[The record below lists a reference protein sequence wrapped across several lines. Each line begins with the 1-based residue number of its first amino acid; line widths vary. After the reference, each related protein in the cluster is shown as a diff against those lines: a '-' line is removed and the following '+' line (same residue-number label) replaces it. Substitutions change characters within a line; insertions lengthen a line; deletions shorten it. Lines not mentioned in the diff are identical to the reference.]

1 MTDEPCPRVLLLG
14 FTVADDLFR
23 HIVAQDVVMPTQ
35 THTFAWAL
43 VKSIRAAGC
52 PVRLLSA
59 APASTFPRNRQ
70 IRFRSG
76 RFEQDGVRGE
86 LLGFVNL
93 LGLKHLTRFVA
104 AVRAGSR
111 ALRQHGHDVLLIHG
125 VHSPFLWFGAL
136 VAWRGSV
143 RVVPVLTDPP
153 GVVLPEDGRIVRA
166 LRRLDH
172 ALVRMALRR
181 CSGVVVLTAAL
192 ADDLAPSLPRLIMEG
207 ICDPPAAQASA
218 AHPTRPLVSARPR
231 VAQEKPPAVSRDIV
245 YAGGLTRAYG
255 VDRLVEAFRGMDDPD
270 LRLFLFGR
278 GELEEWSRTQ
288 AEADQRVAA
297 PELLDRAALMP
308 RLARA
313 SVLVNP
319 RPVGQSF
326 VRYSFPSKLI
336 EYLSTGVPVVTTRLP
351 GIPPDYDPYLC
362 FAESDTAKGLRDALH
377 RVLAMTPEERAAL
390 GAAGAAFVQRT
401 RGPEAQG
408 RRLRSF
414 LAELMTASLG
424 RGAVSVEKRDLPRHP
439 LGRR

>member
-1 MTDEPCPRVLLLG
+1 MAR
-14 FTVADDLFR
+14 
-23 HIVAQDVVMPTQ
+23 DVVMPTQ

-70 IRFRSG
+70 IRFRPG
-76 RFEQDGVRGE
+76 RFEQDGVQGE
-86 LLGFVNL
+86 LLSFVNL

-104 AVRAGSR
+104 AVRSGSR
-111 ALRQHGHDVLLIHG
+111 VLRQHGDDVLLIHG

-136 VAWRGSV
+136 VAWRRSA

-153 GVVLPEDGRIVRA
+153 GVVLPEDGRMVRA

-192 ADDLAPSLPRLIMEG
+192 AEDFAPSLPRLVMEG
-207 ICDPPAAQASA
+207 ICDPPSVEGSA
-218 AHPTRPLVSARPR
+218 LRSFDVARPPE
-231 VAQEKPPAVSRDIV
+231 AHDEPAVVSRDIV

-278 GELEEWSRTQ
+278 GELEEWCRTQ
-288 AEADQRVAA
+288 AEADSRIAA
-297 PELLDRAALMP
+297 PELLDRAALVR

-319 RPVGQSF
+319 RPVDQSF

-351 GIPPDYDPYLC
+351 GIPSAYDPYLR
-362 FAESDTAKGLRDALH
+362 FADSDTAKGLRDALL
-377 RVLAMTPEERAAL
+377 RVLAMAPEERAAL
-390 GAAGAAFVQRT
+390 GGAGAAFVQET
-401 RGPEAQG
+401 RGPKAQG
-408 RRLRSF
+408 GRIRSF
-414 LAELMTASLG
+414 LAQVVTAAPGRGAALEERDLPQQSLG
-424 RGAVSVEKRDLPRHP
+424 RR
-439 LGRR
+439 

>member
-14 FTVADDLFR
+14 FTVPDDLFR
-23 HIVAQDVVMPTQ
+23 HIVARDVVMPTQ

-76 RFEQDGVRGE
+76 RFEQDGVQGE

-93 LGLKHLTRFVA
+93 LGLKHLTRFAA

-111 ALRQHGHDVLLIHG
+111 TLRQQGDDVLLIHG
-125 VHSPFLWFGAL
+125 VHTPFLWFGAL
-136 VAWRGSV
+136 VAWRRSA
-143 RVVPVLTDPP
+143 RVVPILTDPP
-153 GVVLPEDGRIVRA
+153 GVVLPDDGRIVQA

-192 ADDLAPSLPRLIMEG
+192 AEDFAPSLPRLVMEG
-207 ICDPPAAQASA
+207 ICNPPSAQASA
-218 AHPTRPLVSARPR
+218 CGPAGPLDAGRLR
-231 VAQEKPPAVSRDIV
+231 VADRGPAVSRDVV

-270 LRLFLFGR
+270 LRLHLFGR
-278 GELEEWSRTQ
+278 GELEEWARTQ
-288 AEADQRVAA
+288 AKLDPRIAP
-297 PELLDRAALMP
+297 PELLDRGALVQ

-313 SVLVNP
+313 AVLVNP
-319 RPVGQSF
+319 RPVDQSF

-351 GIPPDYDPYLC
+351 GIPSDYDPHLC
-362 FAESDTAKGLRDALH
+362 FAESDTAKGLRDALY
-377 RVLAMTPEERAAL
+377 RVLTMSPEERLSL
-390 GAAGAAFVQRT
+390 GNAGATFVRQT
-401 RGPEAQG
+401 RSPAAQG
-408 RRLRSF
+408 KRIRSF
-414 LAELMTASLG
+414 LAGLMTNSSG
-424 RGAVSVEKRDLPRHP
+424 RGGVSVEKRDLPQHP

>member
-14 FTVADDLFR
+14 FTIGDDLFR
-23 HIVAQDVVMPTQ
+23 HIVARDVVMPTQ

-43 VKSIRAAGC
+43 VESIRAAGC

-70 IRFRSG
+70 IRFRPG
-76 RFEQDGVRGE
+76 RFEQNGVQGE

-93 LGLKHLTRFVA
+93 LGVKHLTRFVA
-104 AVRAGSR
+104 AVRTGSR
-111 ALRQHGHDVLLIHG
+111 MLRTGGDNVLLIHG
-125 VHSPFLWFGAL
+125 VHTPFLWFGAL
-136 VAWRGSV
+136 VAWRRSA

-153 GVVLPEDGRIVRA
+153 GVILPDDGLIVRA

-192 ADDLAPSLPRLIMEG
+192 AEDFAPSVPRLVMEG
-207 ICDPPAAQASA
+207 ICNPPLEASA
-218 AHPTRPLVSARPR
+218 FGRPGHLVVGPPSSADRG
-231 VAQEKPPAVSRDIV
+231 AAAASREVV

-278 GELEEWSRTQ
+278 GELEEWLRTQ
-288 AEADQRVAA
+288 AESDPRIAA
-297 PELLDRAALMP
+297 PELLDRGALVQ

-319 RPVGQSF
+319 RPVDQSF

-351 GIPPDYDPYLC
+351 GIPPDYDPYLR
-362 FAESDTAKGLRDALH
+362 FAESDTADGLREALL
-377 RVLAMTPEERAAL
+377 RVLAMPREEWATL
-390 GAAGAAFVQRT
+390 GSAGAAFVRQT
-401 RGPEAQG
+401 RGPAAQG
-408 RRLRSF
+408 QRIRSF
-414 LAELMTASLG
+414 LAGLAAASSGRLHLSKQKRELPL
-424 RGAVSVEKRDLPRHP
+424 HP

>member
-14 FTVADDLFR
+14 FTIGDDLFR
-23 HIVAQDVVMPTQ
+23 HIVAHDVVMPTQ

-43 VKSIRAAGC
+43 VRSIRAAGS

-76 RFEQDGVRGE
+76 RFEQDGVQGE

-104 AVRAGSR
+104 VVRAGSR
-111 ALRQHGHDVLLIHG
+111 TLRQHGDDVLLIHG

-136 VAWRGSV
+136 VAWRRSV

-172 ALVRMALRR
+172 TLVRLALRR
-181 CSGVVVLTAAL
+181 CSGVVVLTTAL
-192 ADDLAPSLPRLIMEG
+192 AEDFAPSLPRLVMEG
-207 ICDPPAAQASA
+207 ICDPPPAEAST

-231 VAQEKPPAVSRDIV
+231 VAPDEAPAVCRDVV

-288 AEADQRVAA
+288 AEADPRIAA

-319 RPVGQSF
+319 RPVDQSF

-362 FAESDTAKGLRDALH
+362 FAESDTAKGLRDVLL
-377 RVLAMTPEERAAL
+377 RVLAMAPEERAAL
-390 GAAGAAFVQRT
+390 GGAGAAFVRRT

-408 RRLRSF
+408 ERLRSF
-414 LAELMTASLG
+414 LADLMTAPPG
-424 RGAVSVEKRDLPRHP
+424 GGGGSVEKRGLPQHP
-439 LGRR
+439 RGRR